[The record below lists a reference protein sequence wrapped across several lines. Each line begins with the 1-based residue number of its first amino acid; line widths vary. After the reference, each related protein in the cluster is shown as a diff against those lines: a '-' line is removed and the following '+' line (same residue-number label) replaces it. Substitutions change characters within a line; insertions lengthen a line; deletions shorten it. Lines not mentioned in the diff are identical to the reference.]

1 MKPVSEVVLLEE
13 AVEDLQLGRRFY
25 EEREEGIGSYFVDT
39 VLADIASLRLYAGV
53 HSVRFGYHKM
63 LIKRF
68 PFAAYYEIYG
78 GVARVVAILDMRR
91 NPKSIRALLT
101 ERRSQQGA

>member
-1 MKPVSEVVLLEE
+1 ME
-13 AVEDLQLGRRFY
+13 AQSRSQLGKKAQVNYRLHGLTPSGRPRRY
-25 EEREEGIGSYFVDT
+25 
-39 VLADIASLRLYAGV
+39 
-53 HSVRFGYHKM
+53 GYHRM

-78 GVARVVAILDMRR
+78 SVARVVAILNMRR

-101 ERRSQQGA
+101 ERRSQSGA